1 MYLGSK
7 AILTILDLTV
17 TKGVIAK
24 IKEKNMTNVE
34 KILQAISTIEEPITL
49 KKLQDA
55 TELKPGILSGTLCL
69 LCKQGKLTREKVEFE
84 GRIGPKLM
92 YVYKV
97 VANPQQ

>member
-17 TKGVIAK
+17 SKGVITK

-34 KILQAISTIEEPITL
+34 KILQAIENIEEPITI

-55 TELKPGILSGTLCL
+55 TELKPGILSGTLFL
-69 LCKQGKLTREKVEFE
+69 LCKQGKLTREKMEFE
-84 GRIGPKLM
+84 GKMGPKLR
-92 YVYKV
+92 YAYKV